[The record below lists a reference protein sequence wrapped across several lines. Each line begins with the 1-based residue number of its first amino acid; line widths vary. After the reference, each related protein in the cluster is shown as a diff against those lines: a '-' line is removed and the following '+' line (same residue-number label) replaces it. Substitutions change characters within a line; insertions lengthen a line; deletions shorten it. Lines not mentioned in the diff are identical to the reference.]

1 LESFINRFINLKL
14 FVMKDNRN
22 DRDDLRNSD
31 DDQLRPNTMNEA
43 IREASGDPDADLSD
57 LQDTT
62 SSDMEGE
69 GRRISGT
76 SDVDQTQGVGYT
88 PNDASG
94 VRSGGI
100 TDMDD
105 QTAGGAGLNTG
116 ARQGLGSHLNT
127 KKGVSGS
134 DYDGQNATS

>member
-1 LESFINRFINLKL
+1 
-14 FVMKDNRN
+14 MKDNRN
-22 DRDDLRNSD
+22 DKDYEQRRSD
-31 DDQLRPNTMNEA
+31 EDQLRPNTMNEA
-43 IREASGDPDADLSD
+43 IREASGDRDIDPSDRREADED
-57 LQDTT
+57 I
-62 SSDMEGE
+62 EGS
-69 GRRISGT
+69 GDRRYPSG
-76 SDVDQTQGVGYT
+76 DVDMTQGVGYT

-100 TDMDD
+100 ADMDD

-116 ARQGLGSHLNT
+116 VRKGLGSHLNT

>member
-1 LESFINRFINLKL
+1 
-14 FVMKDNRN
+14 MKDNIRDDRN
-22 DRDDLRNSD
+22 DDLRNID
-31 DDQLRPNTMNEA
+31 DDQSRPSTTNEI
-43 IREASGDPDADLSD
+43 IREASGDRDLDLNDMRADDDRGIDTSREHHSASD
-57 LQDTT
+57 HGID
-62 SSDMEGE
+62 E
-69 GRRISGT
+69 
-76 SDVDQTQGVGYT
+76 TQGVSYT

-116 ARQGLGSHLNT
+116 VRKGLGSHLNT